1 MAEQGKGFAGLL
13 GNVFGTTPPAY
24 MEGLLGQQ
32 ATEDL
37 RKRSIGTGIAN
48 ALLGYAAMPKNRD
61 LGLGRIL
68 AGAAQAGI
76 GGARGVYDNAKTDYL
91 QGQAIAEA
99 KRKQEQDAAL
109 QGMIGRIADPNEKLL
124 AQLAPKEYVASKVK
138 PVESPF
144 AKPNL
149 KDFTHESVQIFN
161 KTRNPAD
168 LRLANN
174 TESMKLSNLIAIRDK
189 MIAENPNNPNIKY
202 YTDAIQKESTFAPAP
217 LTKLDVNLP
226 PNERELLKSDT
237 STLEGLVGNANKAR
251 SIASTTEL
259 INSLVGDNQGSGV
272 IKLTADVQNFLGI
285 SGEQANVNQAVSA
298 LATKAATEIRT
309 PGSGSTS
316 DTEFNAYRAAFPS
329 LATSKEG
336 RELMVKIARANAQ
349 RNEKLADWTRN
360 AIRKDNFSYGELGKY
375 DDSLGK
381 AVSDEIFQRV
391 KQLSGIGN
399 VSADQQILDE
409 ADAILRGEG

>member
-13 GNVFGTTPPAY
+13 GNVFGTAPPAY
-24 MEGLLGQQ
+24 MEGLIGQQ

-48 ALLGYAAMPKNRD
+48 ALLGYAAMPKNKN

-76 GGARGVYDNAKTDYL
+76 GGAQGVYKNATQDYM

-99 KRKQEQDAAL
+99 KRKQEQQQQL
-109 QGMIGRIADPNEKLL
+109 QRMIGGIADPNEKLF
-124 AQLAPKEYVASKVK
+124 AQLDPKEYVASKVK
-138 PVESPF
+138 PAESPF

-149 KDFTHESVQIFN
+149 KDFTPESARIFGT
-161 KTRNPAD
+161 TRNPAD
-168 LRLANN
+168 LQLANN
-174 TESMKLSNLIAIRDK
+174 TEPMRLQSLINIRDK
-189 MIAENPNNPNIKY
+189 LIAENPNNPNIKY
-202 YTDAIQKESTFAPAP
+202 YTDAIEKESTFAPGSI
-217 LTKLDVNLP
+217 TKLDVNLP
-226 PNERELLKSDT
+226 PKEREILASDT
-237 STLEGLVGNANKAR
+237 STLEGLVANANKAR

-259 INSLVGDNQGSGV
+259 ISSLVGDNDGSGV
-272 IKLTADVQNFLGI
+272 VKLTADVQNFLGI
-285 SGEQANVNQAVSA
+285 SGKQANVNQAVSA

-336 RELMVKIARANAQ
+336 RSLMVKIARANAK

-360 AIRKDNFSYGELGKY
+360 AIRKDNFSYDELGKY

-399 VSADQQILDE
+399 DSVDQNIFDE
-409 ADAILRGEG
+409 ADAIIRGEG